1 MTGCDP
7 HKIYYTDGVYDSAY
21 VLIDEDPSI
30 DAACEDSC
38 VYTKYNIIVL
48 IFIAKPIIRVGATDG
63 AEYCFE
69 LGTGTDEA
77 TTEYRIPCSR

>member
-48 IFIAKPIIRVGATDG
+48 ILIAKPI
-63 AEYCFE
+63 Y
-69 LGTGTDEA
+69 
-77 TTEYRIPCSR
+77 